1 MPIGIAVARG
11 LILPFCL
18 LVGLA
23 ELVVVRVVQC
33 SGCADVDDAAKRFNQ
48 KTVSVH
54 AEARDVDGAQW
65 VCLRRFV
72 VLQQATEA
80 VYASDSATRLANQGG
95 G

>member
-48 KTVSVH
+48 KTV
-54 AEARDVDGAQW
+54 
-65 VCLRRFV
+65 
-72 VLQQATEA
+72 
-80 VYASDSATRLANQGG
+80 
-95 G
+95 